1 MDPGGS
7 IAVFPSKGTKPSR
20 TCPPRP
26 TRLRDQLQREELW
39 HGAGGTRAGLA
50 APGLLRAC
58 REGTARYEKRLE
70 EAAFGRR

>member
-7 IAVFPSKGTKPSR
+7 IAASPSKGMKPFR
-20 TCPPRP
+20 TCPPPP
-26 TRLRDQLQREELW
+26 TRFRDQLQREEPW
-39 HGAGGTRAGLA
+39 HGPGGTRAGLA